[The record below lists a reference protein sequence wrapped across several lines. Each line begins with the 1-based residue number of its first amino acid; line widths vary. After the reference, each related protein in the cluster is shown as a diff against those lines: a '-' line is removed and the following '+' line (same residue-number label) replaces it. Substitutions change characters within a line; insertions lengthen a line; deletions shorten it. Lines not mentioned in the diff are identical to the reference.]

1 MLKQRILTSL
11 VLAPLALLLV
21 FYTPLTLFSYIAGAI
36 VLMGA
41 WEWSAFMGLCDK
53 LKRFAFVVFIA
64 LLLALLNWHWPIE
77 SLWID
82 GQLVGDANYIFTLS
96 FSWWVVATYL
106 VWRYPAMAKAWNDG
120 IVMRAIAG
128 ILTLVPLW
136 LALNT
141 LRSANYLESTHFGSM
156 LILVVL
162 GIVWSA
168 DIGAYFTGKNFGK
181 HKLMPKVSP
190 NKTIEGLAGGVIAAV
205 TFVLVFCHFSDVDM
219 AVWPIYAVMTIF
231 IALFSAIGDLLE
243 SMFKREAGLKD
254 SGSCLPGHGGI
265 LDRLDSLT
273 AAAPIFV
280 LCYAWTLSL

>member
-1 MLKQRILTSL
+1 LLKQRILTSL

-36 VLMGA
+36 VLIGA

-141 LRSANYLESTHFGSM
+141 LRSANYLESTHFGSI

>member
-36 VLMGA
+36 VLIGA

-141 LRSANYLESTHFGSM
+141 LRSANYLESTHFGSI

>member
-1 MLKQRILTSL
+1 
-11 VLAPLALLLV
+11 
-21 FYTPLTLFSYIAGAI
+21 
-36 VLMGA
+36 
-41 WEWSAFMGLCDK
+41 
-53 LKRFAFVVFIA
+53 
-64 LLLALLNWHWPIE
+64 
-77 SLWID
+77 
-82 GQLVGDANYIFTLS
+82 
-96 FSWWVVATYL
+96 
-106 VWRYPAMAKAWNDG
+106 
-120 IVMRAIAG
+120 
-128 ILTLVPLW
+128 
-136 LALNT
+136 
-141 LRSANYLESTHFGSM
+141 M

-205 TFVLVFCHFSDVDM
+205 IFVLVFCHFSNVDM
-219 AVWPIYAVMTIF
+219 AVWPIYGVMTIF

>member
-53 LKRFAFVVFIA
+53 VKRFSFVVFIA

-77 SLWID
+77 SLWVG

-205 TFVLVFCHFSDVDM
+205 IFVLVFCHFSNVDM
-219 AVWPIYAVMTIF
+219 AVWPIYGVMTIF

>member
-36 VLMGA
+36 VLLGA

-53 LKRFAFVVFIA
+53 VKRVAFVVFIGVF
-64 LLLALLNWHWPIE
+64 LALLNWHWPIE
-77 SLWID
+77 SLWVD

-96 FSWWVVATYL
+96 FSWWIVATYL

-120 IVMRAIAG
+120 LVMRAIAG

-141 LRSANYLESTHFGSM
+141 LRSANYVESTHFGSM

-190 NKTIEGLAGGVIAAV
+190 NKTIEGLAGGVAAAV
-205 TFVLVFCHFSDVDM
+205 IFVLAFSYFTDVDM
-219 AVWPIYAVMTIF
+219 GVWPIYAVMTIF

>member
-1 MLKQRILTSL
+1 M
-11 VLAPLALLLV
+11 V
-21 FYTPLTLFSYIAGAI
+21 
-36 VLMGA
+36 
-41 WEWSAFMGLCDK
+41 AFMGLCDK
-53 LKRFAFVVFIA
+53 VKRCSFVVFIG
-64 LLLALLNWHWPIE
+64 LLLVLLNWHWPIDE
-77 SLWID
+77 LWTD

-96 FSWWVVATYL
+96 FSWWLVATYL
-106 VWRYPAMAKAWNDG
+106 VWRYPAMAKAWNEG

-141 LRSANYLESTHFGSM
+141 LRSANYEQSTHFGSM

-190 NKTIEGLAGGVIAAV
+190 NKTIEGLAGGVVAAV
-205 TFVLVFCHFSDVDM
+205 IFVLAFCHFTDVDM
-219 AVWPIYAVMTIF
+219 SVWPIYAIMTMF